1 MKINSLQ
8 LIVLVLSVAVLT
20 GDMCFG
26 SSDFQWWN
34 SAHAVVD
41 LSENW
46 TFTFEE
52 QLRMGNDAGTL
63 TRYHSDFGAVYHGL
77 TNWIDLG
84 INYRTIERKSDY
96 GDWVHTDRVH
106 TNITFY
112 GKLFGRDVSNRLRF
126 EYDTGQGVKDFG
138 TFRNKLT
145 LDPPFEFHPH
155 RERFK
160 SYTVKPYWSYELF
173 YDTLDNNITRQ
184 RYSIGL
190 STKLS
195 ENWFSKIYY
204 MRQESSS
211 SIDTALDVVGLQIKF
226 LF

>member
-1 MKINSLQ
+1 MKINSLK
-8 LIVLVLSVAVLT
+8 LVVLVLSIAVLT
-20 GDMCFG
+20 GEVCFG

-34 SAHAVVD
+34 SANVEVD
-41 LSENW
+41 LSEKW
-46 TFTFEE
+46 IFTFEE

-63 TRYHSDFGAVYHGL
+63 VRHHEDIGVVYQGL
-77 TNWIDLG
+77 ADWLSLG
-84 INYRTIERKSDY
+84 INYRSIERKTDY
-96 GDWVHTDRVH
+96 RDWVHTDKVH

-126 EYDTGQGVKDFG
+126 EYDTGQGINDFG

-145 LDPPFEFHPH
+145 LNAPYGFHPH

-160 SYTVKPYWSYELF
+160 PYTVKPYGSYELF

-184 RYSIGL
+184 RYSVGL

-211 SIDTALDVVGLQIKF
+211 SIDTALDVVGLEIKF